1 LVYQVNCVSYHWFF
15 LNTLKGLLGEDKA
28 YLVSMGH
35 IISIQFYIFVL
46 MEWEAYLEQKKID
59 PVAYQQRDP
68 QQYEEFKEL
77 FYQMHPNSFTAQKLF
92 LINTVRRLN
101 PLQATAPEKM
111 TVKKGSKPV
120 FRPKT
125 K

>member
-1 LVYQVNCVSYHWFF
+1 
-15 LNTLKGLLGEDKA
+15 
-28 YLVSMGH
+28 
-35 IISIQFYIFVL
+35 

-59 PVAYQQRDP
+59 AAAYQKRDP

-101 PLQATAPEKM
+101 PLQSTAPEK
-111 TVKKGSKPV
+111 TAVKKGSKPV